1 MACHLLAM
9 PPAFAYTQ
17 IQSSSLGGDIPALN
31 GDTMRNLIL
40 GVVIAVLVFAIG
52 GLAFAWLGYLP
63 TNADAIPPRI
73 EDRIASA
80 ALDASVEHHAPHVNN
95 PVSPTDENL
104 IDGMKIYTM
113 NCALCHGSPDYKPSP
128 LEHSFYPPP
137 PQLLLDPLDDPEW
150 RTYYVI
156 RTGVRYT
163 GMPAWNKALSEEQ
176 MWKVTAF
183 LSRLE
188 KLPAGVQ
195 EQWKNSFGVA
205 PRAGG
210 SEKAGPAHQH

>member
-80 ALDASVEHHAPHVNN
+80 ALDASA
-95 PVSPTDENL
+95 
-104 IDGMKIYTM
+104 
-113 NCALCHGSPDYKPSP
+113 
-128 LEHSFYPPP
+128 
-137 PQLLLDPLDDPEW
+137 
-150 RTYYVI
+150 
-156 RTGVRYT
+156 
-163 GMPAWNKALSEEQ
+163 
-176 MWKVTAF
+176 
-183 LSRLE
+183 
-188 KLPAGVQ
+188 
-195 EQWKNSFGVA
+195 
-205 PRAGG
+205 
-210 SEKAGPAHQH
+210 